1 MASTYIS
8 LNVHYVFSTKNR
20 VPALSKEIRE
30 RLWAYMGGIAREN
43 DMVAKAV
50 GGTEDHAHLLV
61 SLPTTISLAKG
72 VQLIKGGSSKWL
84 HEIFPSLLDFSWQE
98 GYGVFGVSVSHVPET
113 IAYIAGQ
120 EEHHRQKSF
129 QEEYLAFLKKHDI
142 PYDERYLWD

>member
-1 MASTYIS
+1 MGKTYTS
-8 LNVHYVFSTKNR
+8 VHVHYVFSTKNR

-61 SLPTTISLAKG
+61 SLPTTISLAKV

-84 HEIFPSLLDFSWQE
+84 H
-98 GYGVFGVSVSHVPET
+98 
-113 IAYIAGQ
+113 
-120 EEHHRQKSF
+120 
-129 QEEYLAFLKKHDI
+129 
-142 PYDERYLWD
+142 